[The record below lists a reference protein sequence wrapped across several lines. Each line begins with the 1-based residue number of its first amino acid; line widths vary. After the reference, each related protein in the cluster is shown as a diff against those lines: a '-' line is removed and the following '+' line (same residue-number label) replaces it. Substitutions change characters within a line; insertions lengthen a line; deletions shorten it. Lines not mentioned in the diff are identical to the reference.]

1 MPQDEAV
8 FLDSNV
14 WLYAFVKDKVGEKN
28 RLAQVLVQRPK
39 TVLSTQV
46 INEVCVNLKKKLG
59 YSENQ
64 LKQLIQAFYTKYTVV
79 TLDCTIL
86 LTSADLREH
95 YKFSFWDSLVVAS
108 ALEAKVVWLYSED
121 MQHGLKVEGQLTI
134 INPFIDC
141 E

>member
-1 MPQDEAV
+1 MLTDETM

-14 WLYAFVKDKVGEKN
+14 WLYAFIKDKVGDKN

-46 INEVCVNLKKKLG
+46 INEVCVNLKKKLA
-59 YSENQ
+59 YSEGQ
-64 LKQLIQAFYTKYTVV
+64 LKPLIQAFYTKYTVV
-79 TLDCTIL
+79 TLDCRIL
-86 LTSADLREH
+86 LTGADLREH

-108 ALEAKVVWLYSED
+108 ALEAKAVWLYSED

-141 E
+141 